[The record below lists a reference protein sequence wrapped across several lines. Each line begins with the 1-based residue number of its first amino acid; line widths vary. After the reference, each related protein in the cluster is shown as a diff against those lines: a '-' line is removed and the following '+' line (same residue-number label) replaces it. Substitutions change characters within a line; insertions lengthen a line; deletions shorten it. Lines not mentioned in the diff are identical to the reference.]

1 MVFNNYFLLRNIM
14 KIKKIIYILLILL
27 ILFIIYFIINKK
39 KIYIEDFKTFGGDL
53 LQPFND
59 KTSKNNNKDFVTNYT
74 KPDSNNCQ
82 TTTGSKEEI
91 CINSC
96 PDGWIK
102 KKEICEA
109 PENYNGWCKKNIDF
123 KDYSVADRKYW
134 SKYCNIDWTSC
145 NYIGLCKKNKIK
157 FDRLYNINYNTP
169 IYIVN
174 NSNELYLGSCGISK
188 ICEVSGDYAV
198 QTMVNDSN
206 GYMTN
211 SNDWMRWIFL
221 KHSDLDRK
229 EIHYNDIVYISIEA
243 NTGYA
248 LGICDKINCNGN
260 ETNNITLQK
269 KANKYSISSHQK
281 WKLISPSYSKYGP
294 VQFNEKITL
303 QAYDETY
310 LGMCD
315 IKTECLKNPSIKFS
329 VNSTGYNIKNSVWK
343 IIKNI
348 KLPEQSPP
356 IDLND
361 YIVFKYNLKFC
372 IKPLYTYPRKETPI
386 CLGLHSKDG
395 RPSGDEW
402 LFINGRILLKKKR
415 ELCISI
421 KNNKIKKGQSLVLD
435 NINEDNNIY
444 QKWFIDKYYIIRL
457 NSRPELCFTVK
468 KDEVKYESLIVID
481 TYSSRDKND
490 NYKLSQKWLVS
501 KNKKISKCDSNKTW
515 FKPYYKNYLK
525 PNKYNEIIMTYN
537 NFPEILCHLK
547 CKENTRCDFY
557 TINEMRDQCNLYKA
571 EKKESNISYNWEPF
585 QGIKN
590 HGLIKNSSICNKGI
604 RLNKETNRIKDSLC
618 KVCAFDQFKNTCH
631 NKKKTK
637 KNLSKLNQNS
647 KLYIIQGDM
656 IKSFVREY
664 IDEEPAIENLLQ
676 QYNIGGAL
684 YDTVRTYANR
694 ILRTRDSRGKVA
706 ANAEIETIKQEL
718 GEDNKGIPSGDNE
731 GDSIFFD
738 CNVQK
743 CCPKGWFNNRY
754 GAEKGVSCGTNN
766 IKSENTISVSPIT
779 SCINAG
785 GEFKI
790 TNIQPPRYL
799 CLNKNNTNIKKI
811 QH

>member
-260 ETNNITLQK
+260 ETNNITLQ
-269 KANKYSISSHQK
+269 NK
-281 WKLISPSYSKYGP
+281 
-294 VQFNEKITL
+294 
-303 QAYDETY
+303 
-310 LGMCD
+310 
-315 IKTECLKNPSIKFS
+315 
-329 VNSTGYNIKNSVWK
+329 
-343 IIKNI
+343 
-348 KLPEQSPP
+348 
-356 IDLND
+356 
-361 YIVFKYNLKFC
+361 
-372 IKPLYTYPRKETPI
+372 
-386 CLGLHSKDG
+386 
-395 RPSGDEW
+395 
-402 LFINGRILLKKKR
+402 
-415 ELCISI
+415 
-421 KNNKIKKGQSLVLD
+421 
-435 NINEDNNIY
+435 
-444 QKWFIDKYYIIRL
+444 
-457 NSRPELCFTVK
+457 
-468 KDEVKYESLIVID
+468 
-481 TYSSRDKND
+481 
-490 NYKLSQKWLVS
+490 
-501 KNKKISKCDSNKTW
+501 
-515 FKPYYKNYLK
+515 
-525 PNKYNEIIMTYN
+525 
-537 NFPEILCHLK
+537 
-547 CKENTRCDFY
+547 
-557 TINEMRDQCNLYKA
+557 
-571 EKKESNISYNWEPF
+571 
-585 QGIKN
+585 
-590 HGLIKNSSICNKGI
+590 
-604 RLNKETNRIKDSLC
+604 
-618 KVCAFDQFKNTCH
+618 
-631 NKKKTK
+631 
-637 KNLSKLNQNS
+637 
-647 KLYIIQGDM
+647 
-656 IKSFVREY
+656 
-664 IDEEPAIENLLQ
+664 
-676 QYNIGGAL
+676 
-684 YDTVRTYANR
+684 
-694 ILRTRDSRGKVA
+694 
-706 ANAEIETIKQEL
+706 
-718 GEDNKGIPSGDNE
+718 
-731 GDSIFFD
+731 
-738 CNVQK
+738 
-743 CCPKGWFNNRY
+743 
-754 GAEKGVSCGTNN
+754 
-766 IKSENTISVSPIT
+766 
-779 SCINAG
+779 
-785 GEFKI
+785 
-790 TNIQPPRYL
+790 
-799 CLNKNNTNIKKI
+799 
-811 QH
+811 